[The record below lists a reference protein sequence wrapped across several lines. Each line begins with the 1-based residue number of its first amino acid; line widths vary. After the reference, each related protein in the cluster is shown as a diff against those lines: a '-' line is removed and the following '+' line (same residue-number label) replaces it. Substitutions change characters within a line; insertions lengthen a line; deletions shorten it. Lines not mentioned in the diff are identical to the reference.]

1 MTHSI
6 QSSSQE
12 EGLHQNLVMHRGL
25 SVLEED
31 AIIDDFFT
39 SFGKKNKLVFKNVMI
54 AKRTV
59 K

>member
-1 MTHSI
+1 MTNSI

>member
-1 MTHSI
+1 M
-6 QSSSQE
+6 
-12 EGLHQNLVMHRGL
+12 VMHRGL